1 MRQGESS
8 DHNKYST
15 ITSCSSPSIQYS
27 TSAVHNLSV
36 STMLGLHFCIR
47 TYGTPAH
54 IVRYL
59 YLLLHVRL
67 HITAEFIITTTL
79 FGLRLLFRLNGHA
92 RRPVRQQCRDIVNFP
107 ELPRKP
113 GRVQER
119 AHVKTC
125 KPCSFQEPRNATR
138 QHTVIIWAIRLLRVP
153 NRQEKEKGEK
163 GNPASRRTA

>member
-1 MRQGESS
+1 MFHPCYLLRALGNLKSRTGTTILCVKE
-8 DHNKYST
+8 NRRITIST
-15 ITSCSSPSIQYS
+15 
-27 TSAVHNLSV
+27 VHNLSV

-153 NRQEKEKGEK
+153 NRQEKENGE
-163 GNPASRRTA
+163 